1 MNVKISP
8 FTCTPGLAGQAFIN
22 MHYAD
27 EIIANFE
34 SESSQK
40 YVYKIVGLRGSGK
53 SVEYSVVCEY
63 FRNKPNWL
71 VYTLSAGGNPTQM
84 LISSLAS
91 QKFIEEKIYTTE
103 ITAGASA
110 GANVLIANGEAT
122 ATISKSSTYNA
133 NYYSEEAALKDMI
146 TKATA
151 KKYKILIGIDDIAKT
166 DNMIKFLSILNDMI
180 IDKDK
185 EIYLVCTGLAK
196 NIEDFVSV
204 PHLSFFVRNESME
217 ISKLN
222 LHEIAYKYQ
231 ELLFIEQEEAIKLA
245 KFTKGYAYA
254 YQVLGEI
261 YYKKKD
267 KESLEDLLPMFDR
280 VIGPQYDLIW
290 QTLTDAEQDFIKI
303 IVDSDTGKLEDIKE
317 KMTSPSSYN
326 SLRDRLVRKHI
337 LDTSRRGYL
346 FVNLP
351 RFKEYVDYWK

>member
-1 MNVKISP
+1 M
-8 FTCTPGLAGQAFIN
+8 
-22 MHYAD
+22 Y
-27 EIIANFE
+27 
-34 SESSQK
+34 
-40 YVYKIVGLRGSGK
+40 
-53 SVEYSVVCEY
+53 EY

-122 ATISKSSTYNA
+122 ATIRKSSTYNA
-133 NYYSEEAALKDMI
+133 NYYSEEAVLKDMI

-166 DNMIKFLSILNDMI
+166 DDMIKFLSILNDMI

-185 EIYLVCTGLAK
+185 EIY
-196 NIEDFVSV
+196 
-204 PHLSFFVRNESME
+204 
-217 ISKLN
+217 
-222 LHEIAYKYQ
+222 
-231 ELLFIEQEEAIKLA
+231 
-245 KFTKGYAYA
+245 
-254 YQVLGEI
+254 
-261 YYKKKD
+261 YKKKD
-267 KESLEDLLPMFDR
+267 KESLDDLLPMFDR

-290 QTLTDAEQDFIKI
+290 QTLTDAEQNFVKI

-351 RFKEYVDYWK
+351 RFKEYVDNWK

>member
-1 MNVKISP
+1 MSIKISP

-34 SESSQK
+34 SEESQK

-63 FRNKPNWL
+63 FRKKPKWL

-91 QKFIEEKIYTTE
+91 EKFIDDKIHTTE
-103 ITAGASA
+103 IIAGASA

-122 ATISKSSTYNA
+122 ATISKTATYNV
-133 NYYSEEAALKDMI
+133 NYYSEEAVLKDMI
-146 TKATA
+146 SKATA
-151 KKYKILIGIDDIAKT
+151 EKYKILIGIDDIAKT
-166 DNMIKFLSILNDMI
+166 DNMVKFLSILNDVI

-196 NIEDFVSV
+196 NIEDFVAV

-217 ISKLN
+217 INKLN
-222 LHEIAYKYQ
+222 PHEMAYKYQ
-231 ELLFIEQEEAIKLA
+231 ELLSVDQAESIRLA

-261 YYKKKD
+261 YYKKKNR
-267 KESLEDLLPMFDR
+267 ESLEDLFPMFDR
-280 VIGPQYDLIW
+280 IIGPQYDLIW
-290 QTLTDAEQDFIKI
+290 QTLTDAEQDFVKI
-303 IVDSDTGKLEDIKE
+303 IVDSETGKLEDIKD

-326 SLRDRLVRKHI
+326 SLRDRLMRKHL

-351 RFKEYVDYWK
+351 RFKEYVNNWT